1 MTGMQRGTM
10 SIKTICIY
18 GAGALGGAFATNIAH
33 ALGDKVTISVIARG
47 AQLAAIKDQG
57 LSVVYDDEAFP
68 SISANVAAT
77 DDPANLPPQD
87 LVITG
92 LKGHQLSAA
101 ADGIASLLHPQTR
114 VMTILN
120 GIPWWYF
127 HQDQESGFA
136 GRQLPQLDP
145 DGRLWTMV
153 GPERVI
159 GCVAYQGAEVIRPG
173 CTKLNGKG
181 HFHLGEPSGELTAD
195 LQAVA
200 ELLAEAGLDIRPTAR
215 IRDEIWA
222 KLRGNAAFNPIS
234 ALTRALMVDLMAN
247 PDLSQMVRRIMNEVQ
262 AVGTALGCRFQR
274 SADEQFASANGFG
287 PVKTSMLQDLNAGKA
302 LETVPLNGM
311 VVELGKLA
319 NVPTPVCETVLA
331 LVQQLDVENRRA
343 G

>member
-1 MTGMQRGTM
+1 M

-18 GAGALGGAFATNIAH
+18 GAGALGGAFAAH
-33 ALGDKVTISVIARG
+33 IVHAFQGKVTVSVIARG
-47 AQLAAIKDQG
+47 AQLAAIREQG
-57 LSVVYDDEAFP
+57 LNVVYDDEAFP
-68 SISANVAAT
+68 PVSARVIAT
-77 DDPANLPPQD
+77 DDPASLPPQD

-114 VMTILN
+114 VMMILN

-136 GRQLPQLDP
+136 ERQLSQLDP
-145 DGRLWTMV
+145 DGRLWTLI
-153 GPERVI
+153 GPQRVI

-181 HFHLGEPSGELTAD
+181 HFFLGEPNGKTSDDLRAVAD
-195 LQAVA
+195 L
-200 ELLAEAGLDIRPTAR
+200 LSEAGLNIRPTER

-247 PDLSQMVRRIMNEVQ
+247 PELAQMVRKIMNEVQ
-262 AVGTALGCRFQR
+262 SVGTALGCRFQR

-287 PVKTSMLQDLNAGKA
+287 PVKTSMLQDLIAGKA
-302 LETVPLNGM
+302 LEIIPLNGM

-319 NVPTPVCETVLA
+319 DVPTPVCQTVLTLA
-331 LVQQLDVENRRA
+331 QQLDTENRR
-343 G
+343 

>member
-1 MTGMQRGTM
+1 M

-33 ALGDKVTISVIARG
+33 ALGDKITVSVIARG
-47 AQLAAIKDQG
+47 AQLEAIRDQG
-57 LSVVYDDEAFP
+57 LSVVYDDGAFA
-68 SISANVAAT
+68 SISARVTAT
-77 DDPANLPPQD
+77 DDPASLPPQD

-101 ADGIASLLHPQTR
+101 AEGITSLLHPQTR
-114 VMTILN
+114 VMMTLN

-127 HQDQESGFA
+127 HQDGTSGFA
-136 GRQLPQLDP
+136 ERQLSQLDP
-145 DGRLWTMV
+145 DGRLWRLI

-159 GCVAYQGAEVIRPG
+159 GCVAYQGAEVIQPG
-173 CTKLNGKG
+173 RTKLNGKG
-181 HFHLGEPSGELTAD
+181 HFFLGEPNGELSVD
-195 LQAVA
+195 LQAV
-200 ELLAEAGLDIRPTAR
+200 EDLLNQAGLDIRPTAH

-234 ALTRALMVDLMAN
+234 ALTRALMIDMMAN
-247 PDLSQMVRRIMNEVQ
+247 PDLAQMVRKIMNEVQ

-287 PVKTSMLQDLNAGKA
+287 PVKTSMLQDLIAGKA
-302 LETVPLNGM
+302 LEIVPLNGM

-319 NVPTPVCETVLA
+319 NVPTPTCETVLA
-331 LVQQLDVENRRA
+331 LTQQLDVENRR
-343 G
+343 

>member
-1 MTGMQRGTM
+1 M
-10 SIKTICIY
+10 SIRTVCIY
-18 GAGALGGAFATNIAH
+18 GAGALGGAVAAHIAH
-33 ALGDKVTISVIARG
+33 ALGEGVKVSVIARG
-47 AQLAAIKDQG
+47 AQLAAIRDQG
-57 LSVVYDDEAFP
+57 LGVVYDNQAFP
-68 SISANVAAT
+68 SISAGVAAT
-77 DDPANLPPQD
+77 DDASSLPPQD

-101 ADGIASLLHPQTR
+101 AGGISHLLHPQTR
-114 VMTILN
+114 VMMILN

-127 HQDQESGFA
+127 HQDQESGFT

-145 DGRLWTMV
+145 GGRLWTQI

-181 HFHLGEPSGELTAD
+181 HFFLGEPNGDISAD

-200 ELLAEAGLDIRPTAR
+200 DLLGKAGLDIRPTER

-234 ALTRALMVDLMAN
+234 ALTRTLMVDMMAN
-247 PDLSQMVRRIMNEVQ
+247 PDLALMVRRIMNEVQ
-262 AVGTALGCRFQR
+262 AVGSALGCRFQR
-274 SADEQFASANGFG
+274 SADEQFASAHGFG
-287 PVKTSMLQDLNAGKA
+287 PVKTSMLQDLVAGKA
-302 LETVPLNGM
+302 LEIVPLNGM

-319 NVPTPVCETVLA
+319 DVPTPVCETVLA
-331 LVQQLDVENRRA
+331 LASQLDIENRR
-343 G
+343 

>member
-1 MTGMQRGTM
+1 MR
-10 SIKTICIY
+10 IKTICIY
-18 GAGALGGAFATNIAH
+18 GAGALGGSFAAHIAQ
-33 ALGDKVTISVIARG
+33 ALQGKVTVSVIARG
-47 AQLAAIKDQG
+47 SQLAAIQDQG
-57 LSVVYDDEAFP
+57 LNVVFDDGAFP
-68 SISANVAAT
+68 PVSARVIAT
-77 DDPANLPPQD
+77 DDPSSLPPQD

-114 VMTILN
+114 VMMILN

-136 GRQLPQLDP
+136 ERQLSQLDP
-145 DGRLWTMV
+145 DSRLWRAI

-159 GCVAYQGAEVIRPG
+159 GCVAYQGAEVIKPG

-181 HFHLGEPSGELTAD
+181 HFFLGEPDGKLSEDLKAVAD
-195 LQAVA
+195 L
-200 ELLAEAGLDIRPTAR
+200 LSEAGLNIRPTAR

-247 PDLSQMVRRIMNEVQ
+247 PGLAEMVRNIMNEVQ
-262 AVGTALGCRFQR
+262 SVGTALGCRFQR

-287 PVKTSMLQDLNAGKA
+287 PVKTSMLQDLIAGKA
-302 LETVPLNGM
+302 LEIVPLNGM

-319 NVPTPVCETVLA
+319 NVPTPVCGTVLTLA
-331 LVQQLDVENRRA
+331 QQLDAENRR
-343 G
+343 

>member
-1 MTGMQRGTM
+1 MT
-10 SIKTICIY
+10 IKTICIY
-18 GAGALGGAFATNIAH
+18 GAGALGGAFAANIAH
-33 ALGDKVTISVIARG
+33 ALEGEAEVSVVARG
-47 AQLAAIKDQG
+47 AQLAAIRSEG
-57 LSVVYDDEAFP
+57 LSIVYDNGAFP
-68 SISANVAAT
+68 PVSVRVTAT
-77 DDPANLPPQD
+77 DDPSSLPPQD

-92 LKGHQLSAA
+92 MKGHQLSAA

-114 VMTILN
+114 VMMILN

-136 GRQLPQLDP
+136 ERKLQQLDP
-145 DGRLWTMV
+145 DSRLWTLI

-159 GCVAYQGAEVIRPG
+159 GCVAYQGAEVIKPG

-181 HFHLGEPSGELTAD
+181 HFFLGEPDGKLSGD

-200 ELLAEAGLDIRPTAR
+200 SLLGQAGLDIRPTER

-247 PDLSQMVRRIMNEVQ
+247 PGLAEMVRRIMNEVQ
-262 AVGTALGCRFQR
+262 SVGIALGCRFQR

-287 PVKTSMLQDLNAGKA
+287 PVKTSMLQDLIAGKA
-302 LETVPLNGM
+302 LEIVPLNGM

-319 NVPTPVCETVLA
+319 AVPTPVCETVLMLA
-331 LVQQLDVENRRA
+331 QQLDVESRR
-343 G
+343 